1 MRFFSETS
9 MKFGRNRTTEKS
21 VVYKRCRAK
30 VPAYAANAPTSAAA
44 LILIM
49 DPKNWTT
56 EQVKYEEQ

>member
-1 MRFFSETS
+1 
-9 MKFGRNRTTEKS
+9 
-21 VVYKRCRAK
+21 VYKRCRAK